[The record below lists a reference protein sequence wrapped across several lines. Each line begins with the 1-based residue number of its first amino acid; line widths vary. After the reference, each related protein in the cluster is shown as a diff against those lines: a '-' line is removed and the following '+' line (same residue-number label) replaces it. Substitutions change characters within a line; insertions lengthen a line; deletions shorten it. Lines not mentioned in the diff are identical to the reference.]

1 MALNNNDPVLIQDYD
16 PSWPDAFSKLAAR
29 IEAALSSLVITV
41 EHIGSTAV
49 PGLAAKPII
58 DLDVVLA
65 SPADLPEAIGLLA
78 TLGYAHEG
86 DVGIAGREAFCSP
99 TAEPRHHLYVLIAGA
114 NELRRHLAF
123 RDALRSSEDLR
134 IKYAEHKR
142 ALAKAYQRDRS
153 GYTEAK
159 TAFITSI
166 VDTSSRTP
174 RTTDAID
181 RLRERLSADLLTA
194 MKARDKPTISTL
206 RCLLAVL
213 DNAGAQDPK
222 AFGSATEVPRKSL
235 TQNELQ
241 ALIQAELASR
251 RTALLDYERHGRH
264 QDAARL
270 RTELVLI
277 NRYVAA

>member
-1 MALNNNDPVLIQDYD
+1 MALNNTDPVLIQDYD
-16 PSWPDAFSKLAAR
+16 PAWSDAFSQLATR
-29 IEAALSSLVITV
+29 IKAALGRLVVTV

-65 SPADLPEAIGLLA
+65 SAADLPEAIRLLA

-86 DVGIAGREAFCSP
+86 DLGIAGREAFRFP
-99 TAEPRHHLYVLIAGA
+99 PAEPRHHLYVLIAGA

-123 RDALRSSEDLR
+123 RDALRSSEGLR
-134 IKYAEHKR
+134 TQYADHKR
-142 ALAKAYQRDRS
+142 ALAKAYQDDRS
-153 GYTEAK
+153 GYTDAK

-166 VDTSSRTP
+166 VDAKSQMP
-174 RTTDAID
+174 QTTDAVSP
-181 RLRERLSADLLTA
+181 LRARLSADLLTA
-194 MKARDKPTISTL
+194 MKTHDKPNIATL

-235 TQNELQ
+235 TMSDLQ
-241 ALIQAELASR
+241 TLMNDEVKFR
-251 RTALLDYERHGRH
+251 RKAIIEYERGGRH

-270 RTELVLI
+270 RAELVLVS
-277 NRYVAA
+277 RYVE